1 MRAPERKRGMLK
13 LERQRTQI
21 LSRMN
26 PLAVKFSNLLR
37 ASGLSNGL
45 EKKRRVYLS
54 LSTTWYIFI
63 NSTGA
68 VIAH

>member
-1 MRAPERKRGMLK
+1 
-13 LERQRTQI
+13 
-21 LSRMN
+21 MN